1 MVKLLRW
8 FAEAWA
14 VGVLALLLF
23 SAGRQIFFV
32 APSVGQG
39 FSDVQSWLDPYSP
52 WTYLAPL
59 VAVSPAIAAFYV
71 SRRAGSMRSG
81 K

>member
-8 FAEAWA
+8 FAQVWV
-14 VGVLALLLF
+14 VGFLALLLL
-23 SAGRQIFFV
+23 SAGRQIFLV

-39 FSDVQSWLDPYSP
+39 FNDVQSWFDPYSP

-59 VAVSPAIAAFYV
+59 VVVSPAIAAFYV
-71 SRRAGSMRSG
+71 SRRVGSMRSG